1 MARGLTKKNRELK
14 RGILCLFFE
23 KINIKG
29 DVYVKKRVIA
39 QVLALSML
47 LPSFV
52 MADEGIK
59 VNVNGIKVEMDQTP
73 IIENGRTL
81 VPLRAVAEALGC
93 EVAWDNTA
101 KTASFVQGDVI
112 AVVTVGEN
120 YILVG
125 DGVYNEEFPIDT
137 PAVIINS
144 RTMIP
149 LRALSE
155 CFGFDVKWDSASK
168 TVDINSKSMDS
179 NDTSSAEEQGIIA
192 VKDNMDGKVE
202 AYAKILLGTVSII
215 EAVDY
220 NNDTFAEVKASIEK
234 IASEARTMDYDE
246 LVDALSILKEYDE
259 SLADMA
265 NDAGVSDIV
274 KDYYE
279 PLKDQLSEIMG
290 E

>member
-1 MARGLTKKNRELK
+1 M
-14 RGILCLFFE
+14 
-23 KINIKG
+23 
-29 DVYVKKRVIA
+29 KKRIIA
-39 QVLALSML
+39 KVLALSMI

-59 VNVNGIKVEMDQTP
+59 VNVNGVKVEMDQVP

-93 EVAWDNTA
+93 EVVWDNTA
-101 KTASFVQGDVI
+101 KTASFVQGDVTAI
-112 AVVTVGEN
+112 VTVGEN

-125 DGVYNEEFPIDT
+125 DGVYNEQFPIDT

-168 TVDINSKSMDS
+168 TVDINSKAMDS
-179 NDTSSAEEQGIIA
+179 SDTNAADEQETIA
-192 VKDNMDGKVE
+192 VKDNMAGKVE
-202 AYAKILLGTVSII
+202 AYAKILSGTVSII
-215 EAVDY
+215 EAVGY
-220 NNDTFAEVKASIEK
+220 ENDTFTEVKENIEK
-234 IASEARTMDYDE
+234 IALEARTMSYDE
-246 LVDALSILKEYDE
+246 LVAALSVLKEYDE

-279 PLKDQLSEIMG
+279 PLKGQLSEIMG